1 METDFVYKRFLPDE
15 INAVDNQGQTLL
27 HRAIE
32 REQEAVVQLL
42 SNLPKSQIVWR
53 VPYPGHKGNPRV
65 DLDATIKDNCKRTPL
80 YLSVATGNTRIVE
93 LVTKMTYNVDAPGPF
108 NRTPLHLA
116 VIKSMSEIVKFLVSQ
131 GASPLSRDKEGSTPI
146 GVAAKIGSVIIV
158 DILFKS
164 SPAEEL
170 IASTSGTDSSSLLH
184 LAAESDNIDTVVYLL
199 SRLVDTRSRDLNG
212 YTAAH
217 IASRHGNVRTLRQLI
232 STDRWLRDAINIDGF
247 TLVHE

>member
-93 LVTKMTYNVDAPGPF
+93 VLFCESLLHYGVTYLSCVVLYVLIKLVTKMTYNVDAPGPF

-116 VIKSMSEIVKFLVSQ
+116 VIKSMSEIVKFLVS
-131 GASPLSRDKEGSTPI
+131 LS
-146 GVAAKIGSVIIV
+146 
-158 DILFKS
+158 
-164 SPAEEL
+164 
-170 IASTSGTDSSSLLH
+170 
-184 LAAESDNIDTVVYLL
+184 
-199 SRLVDTRSRDLNG
+199 
-212 YTAAH
+212 
-217 IASRHGNVRTLRQLI
+217 
-232 STDRWLRDAINIDGF
+232 
-247 TLVHE
+247 